1 MADAGELMKNAT
13 AVAVTGVG
21 GQDTILDLGVLE
33 SIQGKIDIAK
43 KINLRPH
50 NDSIN
55 EAIAAA
61 ISQARPRV
69 DSSLLPLPVVIQLD
83 RPLDFIAGDLVLICK
98 NKASPLDQSIF
109 TGCVFTVSEASQSES
124 YVTIA
129 IHHIDA
135 SVTLEQVM
143 AEFNSSDIYLDEKQ
157 WTGRLPAVGGKPW
170 NEEPFT
176 FRVEKTRCVLV
187 TTYKSH
193 PNQLVVVFGTT
204 PAAAGSAGG
213 SRRKR
218 VISRKLK
225 SLNKKRKYTQRLTR
239 RRRYSYKRGR
249 KN

>member
-1 MADAGELMKNAT
+1 MSGVKAR
-13 AVAVTGVG
+13 AVTDVVG
-21 GQDTILDLGVLE
+21 QYTILYPGVLE
-33 SIQGKIDIAK
+33 SIQDKINIAEI
-43 KINLRPH
+43 INLRTP
-50 NDSIN
+50 NVSISK
-55 EAIAAA
+55 AIAAA

-69 DSSLLPLPVVIQLD
+69 GDSSQLPLPVVIQLD
-83 RPLDFIAGDLVLICK
+83 KPLDFTASDLVLICK

-109 TGCVFTVSEASQSES
+109 TGVVFKVSKPSKSD
-124 YVTIA
+124 VTIA
-129 IHHIDA
+129 IHRIDA

-157 WTGRLPAVGGKPW
+157 WTDRLPAVGGKPW

-176 FRVEKTRCVLV
+176 FTIHKTRCALV

-193 PNQLVVVFGTT
+193 PDQLVVVFG
-204 PAAAGSAGG
+204 PSPPSAGSAGG
-213 SRRKR
+213 SKRKR